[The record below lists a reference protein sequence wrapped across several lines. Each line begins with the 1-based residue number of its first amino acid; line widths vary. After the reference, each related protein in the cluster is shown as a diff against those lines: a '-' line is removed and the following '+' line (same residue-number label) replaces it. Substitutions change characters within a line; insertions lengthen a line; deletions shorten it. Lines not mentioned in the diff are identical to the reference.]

1 MAKNFIKSAIKRPGA
16 LTKKAT
22 AAGDSPM
29 EFEAEKAHAPGLTGK
44 QARFA
49 LILQGKKIPGP
60 KSAPE
65 EPPKMSDLV
74 KGVAKKRGY
83 LK

>member
-1 MAKNFIKSAIKRPGA
+1 MANFIKGAIKRPGA

-22 AAGDSPM
+22 SAGESPM
-29 EFEAEKAHAPGLTGK
+29 QFAAEHAHAPGLTGK

-49 LILQGKKIPGP
+49 MILQGKPISKA
-60 KSAPE
+60 KT
-65 EPPKMSDLV
+65 EPPEMSDLV